1 MNLLPDNDRIEKQR
15 LQHYL
20 LGSWVDRI
28 LLMAILASILLGSMH
43 IRELAGNGTAMV
55 DIYHGRTLLAEYPL
69 RGKTPVHFAAE
80 GEIGISDIIISDGAV
95 FISESPCRSKRC
107 IRSGHHHRIGDS
119 IACVPNHI
127 LVAIRGDAKA
137 FDAVVE

>member
-1 MNLLPDNDRIEKQR
+1 MRLPLDNNNIGNHEPR
-15 LQHYL
+15 HWL
-20 LGSWVDRI
+20 LGSWTDR
-28 LLMAILASILLGSMH
+28 LLLALVLGGIVVGWMH
-43 IRELAGNGTAMV
+43 IRELAGSGAPMV

-69 RGKTPVHFAAE
+69 RGKTPVHFVAQ
-80 GEIGISDIIISDGAV
+80 GEIGVSDIIIADDAV